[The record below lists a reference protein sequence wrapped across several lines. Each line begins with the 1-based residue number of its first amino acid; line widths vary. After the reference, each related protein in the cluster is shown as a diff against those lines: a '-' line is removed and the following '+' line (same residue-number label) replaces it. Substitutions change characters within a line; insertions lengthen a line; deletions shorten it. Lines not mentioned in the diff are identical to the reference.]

1 MKGQE
6 IKKIE
11 NDLEKIIGELKE
23 EEGKE
28 KITESLELMLADL
41 KKSKDNLNIVDEK
54 TWAELLSNSDSRILT
69 SENVLVRANLTAVVV
84 KVEKSKKEIVCDGI
98 TETEEEIMKDTA
110 RSWFTNIVD
119 SVNKEVGDYD
129 SSNNRIK
136 GNNYHQRG
144 HYFIFYEDG
153 SKEHW
158 MALYPKF
165 NDSELAN
172 GHTHQ
177 AFILEFNKPV
187 SKFVDVYTCIG
198 CGAAGQGYTEL
209 HEHYDIDE
217 NNTSDSWETIHKN
230 CPFEPWFTE
239 FSTATLKDLQT
250 SNKSQSGEEVPVST
264 QKYWVCPNG
273 KLLGSEIDV
282 WQGQEIK
289 DSGGKTFDRAYGFI
303 PNDGTIQWKL
313 EISQQRIE
321 ENKKLAIDKV
331 NDHIN
336 SLWENKEF
344 TGYKDKCHCWQIMM
358 NLFVRNCLKEKDY
371 ELTFKYSGGE
381 ETLKINDLLTKIAD
395 NFKELIDAEK
405 VSRQFLEKWIKQG
418 LANSDEIEK
427 VKNDNEFV
435 TLKDKP
441 QVIKEIWIQQ
451 VNKFSEENKAEE
463 FYLEQ
468 HKEGLTLN
476 RAIIDINWL
485 YKEVLNKLGENQ
497 ELQAQIEVPPKN

>member
-11 NDLEKIIGELKE
+11 NNLEKIIGELKGE
-23 EEGKE
+23 ESKA
-28 KITESLELMLADL
+28 KIAESLELMLADL
-41 KKSKDNLNIVDEK
+41 KNSKDNLNIVDEK
-54 TWAELLSNSDSRILT
+54 TWAELFGNSDSRILT

-84 KVEKSKKEIVCDGI
+84 KVEKSREIDCDGI

-158 MALYPKF
+158 MALYPMF
-165 NDSELAN
+165 SDSELAN

-198 CGAAGQGYTEL
+198 CGAAEQGYTVL
-209 HEHYDIDE
+209 HEHYDIDK
-217 NNTSDSWETIHKN
+217 NNPSDSWETIYKEL
-230 CPFEPWFTE
+230 PFEPWFTE
-239 FSTATLKDLQT
+239 FTTDLKTGSDGGIMTKSGKYLG
-250 SNKSQSGEEVPVST
+250 NKG
-264 QKYWVCPNG
+264 N
-273 KLLGSEIDV
+273 LNDV

-303 PNDGTIQWKL
+303 PDGGTIQWKL

-331 NDHIN
+331 NDHIK
-336 SLWENKEF
+336 SLLENKEF
-344 TGYKDKCHCWQIMM
+344 TGYKDKCHCRQIMM
-358 NLFVRNCLKEKDY
+358 NLFVRNCLKEEDY
-371 ELTFKYSGGE
+371 VLTFKYSGGE
-381 ETLKINDLLTKIAD
+381 ETLKINDLLTRVSD
-395 NFKELIDAEK
+395 NFKELISAKK
-405 VSRQFLEKWIKQG
+405 VSNQSLEKWIKQG
-418 LANSDEIEK
+418 LTSSNEIEK
-427 VKNDNEFV
+427 FKNDDEFV

-451 VNKFSEENKAEE
+451 VNKFIEENKAKE

-468 HKEGLTLN
+468 HNEGLTLN
-476 RAIIDINWL
+476 NAIVDINWL
-485 YKEVLNKLGENQ
+485 YKEVLNDLGKNQ